1 MELAKLLKD
10 VNNLTV
16 ITNDLQVALKLQKYH
31 EIHLILLGGRV
42 RTSFECTVGG
52 MGIRTLE
59 ELSVDKVFMTTNA
72 LSVQKGATTPN
83 LDNAEIKR
91 EMMKIGNRKYL
102 LCDSTKIGTKTVCSY
117 AKIGEFD
124 ILFTDDQITP
134 EERKSIEEQS
144 VTVR

>member
-1 MELAKLLKD
+1 M
-10 VNNLTV
+10 VS
-16 ITNDLQVALKLQKYH
+16 
-31 EIHLILLGGRV
+31 G
-42 RTSFECTVGG
+42 SFECTVGG

>member
-1 MELAKLLKD
+1 
-10 VNNLTV
+10 
-16 ITNDLQVALKLQKYH
+16 
-31 EIHLILLGGRV
+31 
-42 RTSFECTVGG
+42 
-52 MGIRTLE
+52 
-59 ELSVDKVFMTTNA
+59 
-72 LSVQKGATTPN
+72 
-83 LDNAEIKR
+83 
-91 EMMKIGNRKYL
+91 MKIGNRKYL